1 MRHDQNPKGNTMA
14 KTDAVWHE
22 LDISTLSPSIQV
34 EYVKYKQMYAEMKAQ
49 RSVFENVLSAAAE
62 LPQGKRMVFGYNFGK
77 LSVAVVEDDRKTAK
91 PTPAKQSLADF
102 IASQASAGRRV

>member
-1 MRHDQNPKGNTMA
+1 MA
-14 KTDAVWHE
+14 KAQGDAVWHE

-49 RSVFENVLSAAAE
+49 RVVFEHVLAAASE
-62 LPQGKRMVFGYNFGK
+62 LPEGKRMVFGYNFGK
-77 LSVAVVEDDRKTAK
+77 LSVAIVDDDRKAAK
-91 PTPAKQSLADF
+91 ATPAKQSLADF